1 MNDIGEPST
10 VNTADETDSGAAAA
24 RDTEC
29 GAEEGI
35 STSGERGEGA
45 KPVPRGAEEGIST
58 SGESGKHLLLIFTVR
73 CPNMTKNAISQ
84 ELFCF

>member
-1 MNDIGEPST
+1 M
-10 VNTADETDSGAAAA
+10 NTADETDSGAAAA

-45 KPVPRGAEEGIST
+45 KSIPRGAEEGIST
-58 SGESGKHLLLIFTVR
+58 SGESGKQHI
-73 CPNMTKNAISQ
+73 
-84 ELFCF
+84 